1 MHFNTSHIA
10 HISNNFIVFIAIV
23 IFIFILYFLIS
34 FANA

>member
-1 MHFNTSHIA
+1 MHFNISHSA

-23 IFIFILYFLIS
+23 IFISYFLIG